1 MQTILSQIE
10 IVYEADRRCR
20 RIALEISYGLIQ
32 TIYQRMEA
40 KAGTV
45 TYIPDQKTRITHSTP
60 RLSPGT
66 LVTFFGG
73 HTAENILVPPP

>member
-10 IVYEADRRCR
+10 IVYKADRRCR

-45 TYIPDQKTRITHSTP
+45 TYILDRRTRVYSLYSAAIA
-60 RLSPGT
+60 RDPGDIFWRAR
-66 LVTFFGG
+66 V
-73 HTAENILVPPP
+73 ENILVPPP